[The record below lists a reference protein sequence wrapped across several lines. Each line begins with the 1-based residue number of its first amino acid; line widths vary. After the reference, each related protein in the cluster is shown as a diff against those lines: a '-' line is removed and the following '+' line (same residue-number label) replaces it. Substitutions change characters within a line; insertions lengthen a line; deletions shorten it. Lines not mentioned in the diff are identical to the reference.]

1 MSEDKPGQSPPPE
14 RPPERWL
21 SFLGFV
27 IVAKADL
34 LAAAAFLLSAAGLI
48 YQFSAW
54 ISGPKPSLYTPDV
67 AYIFFDAYAN
77 NRVVTRL
84 AGQVSLV
91 NSGAMGHDTIVRSL
105 EVTIEANGQPITV
118 QNWMS
123 FASVT
128 RKDRDLVVTPL
139 EAAHPF
145 PVNAGSAVSRMVSFA
160 PGDIACYATSNSSSV
175 APGCDPDKW
184 FVSDS
189 DFLNRIAGAS
199 ELRLTFSASI
209 VGSSVPVKATC
220 TVASGMGLLQYLA
233 ENNWFAARCRPVEA
247 R

>member
-1 MSEDKPGQSPPPE
+1 MSDGKAGGTPPPE
-14 RPPERWL
+14 KPPERWL

-34 LAAAAFLLSAAGLI
+34 LAAAAFLLSVVGLV

-54 ISGPKPSLYTPDV
+54 VRGPKPSLYAPDV
-67 AYIFFDAYAN
+67 VYVFFDAYAN
-77 NRVVTRL
+77 NRVVTRV
-84 AGQVSLV
+84 AGQLSLV
-91 NSGAMGHDTIVRSL
+91 NSGAMGHDAIVRS
-105 EVTIEANGQPITV
+105 IEATVVVRGQPVTV

-128 RKDRDLVVTPL
+128 RKERDLVVTPL
-139 EAAHPF
+139 ESAHPF
-145 PVNAGSAVSRMVSFA
+145 PVNAGSAVSRMISFA
-160 PGDIACYATSNSSSV
+160 PGDIACFAGAGPA

-184 FVSDS
+184 FVTDS

-199 ELRLTFSASI
+199 ELRLDFSAAI
-209 VGSSVPVKATC
+209 VGLDQPVKASC
-220 TVASGMGLLQYLA
+220 TMAAGTGLLQYLA
-233 ENNWFAARCRPVEA
+233 ENNWFAARCRPVDA